1 MNAMS
6 TERVDYGIDA
16 PGIVRMI
23 FMLGSGVLA
32 AALVLGLAPW
42 PGYPWGAVVGGV
54 LGLVVAYLL
63 NMGCLMLYGSK
74 VGKLRRRDR
83 LLELVPWT
91 GAETV
96 LDVGCGRGLM
106 MIGAAKRLT
115 TGKAV
120 GIHVWQA
127 KDQSNN
133 NPDATL
139 ANARLEGVS
148 ERIEVHTS
156 DMRSL
161 RFEDGTFD
169 VIVSHWA
176 VHNLEKQQDRK
187 TALKEMARVLKPGGY
202 LVLADI
208 MYHHKY
214 ADAFTEFGLRDV
226 RVLAENDLTA
236 HLSSALFFGSVR
248 FATVCAR
255 K

>member
-1 MNAMS
+1 MSAMP

-16 PGIVRMI
+16 PGIVRMV
-23 FMLGSGVLA
+23 FMLGAGVLA
-32 AALVLGLAPW
+32 AALFLGLAPW
-42 PGYPWGAVVGGV
+42 PGYPWGVVVAGV
-54 LGLVVAYLL
+54 LGLVAAYLL
-63 NMGCLMLYGSK
+63 GMGCLMLYGSK

-83 LLELVPWT
+83 LLEFVPWT

-106 MIGAAKRLT
+106 LISSAKRLT

-120 GIHVWQA
+120 GIDVWQA

-133 NPDATL
+133 NPEATL

-148 ERIEVHTS
+148 ERVEVHTS
-156 DMRSL
+156 DMRLL

-169 VIVSHWA
+169 VILSHWA
-176 VHNLEKQQDRK
+176 VHNLEEQQDRK

-202 LVLADI
+202 IVLADI
-208 MYHHKY
+208 VHNDEY

-226 RVLAENDLTA
+226 KVLVENDLMA
-236 HLSSALFFGSVR
+236 QLSSAFVFGFFR

>member
-1 MNAMS
+1 MS
-6 TERVDYGIDA
+6 TERIDYGIDA

-42 PGYPWGAVVGGV
+42 PGYPWGAVVAGV
-54 LGLVVAYLL
+54 LGLVAAYLFS
-63 NMGCLMLYGSK
+63 MGCLMIYGSK

-83 LLELVPWT
+83 LLEMVPWT

-106 MIGAAKRLT
+106 MIGVAKRLT
-115 TGKAV
+115 TGKVV
-120 GIHVWQA
+120 GIDVWQA

-133 NPDATL
+133 NPEATHT
-139 ANARLEGVS
+139 NARLEGVS
-148 ERIEVHTS
+148 EWVEIHTS

-161 RFEDGTFD
+161 RFGDGTFD

-176 VHNLEKQQDRK
+176 VHNLETQQDRK

-202 LVLADI
+202 IMLADI

-226 RVLAENDLTA
+226 RVVVENDFMA
-236 HLSSALFFGSVR
+236 QLSSALVFGSAR

>member
-1 MNAMS
+1 MTRMS
-6 TERVDYGIDA
+6 TKRVDYGIDA
-16 PGIVRMI
+16 PGIVRMML
-23 FMLGSGVLA
+23 MLGSGVLA

-42 PGYPWGAVVGGV
+42 PGHSW
-54 LGLVVAYLL
+54 GLVVAAVLAMAAAYLL
-63 NMGCLMLYGSK
+63 GAGCLMVYGSK
-74 VGKLRRRDR
+74 VAKLKRRDR

-106 MIGAAKRLT
+106 LIGAAKRLT
-115 TGKAV
+115 MGKAV
-120 GIHVWQA
+120 GIDIWQA

-133 NPDATL
+133 PEATL
-139 ANARLEGVS
+139 ANTRLEGVS
-148 ERIEVHTS
+148 ERVEAHTQ
-156 DMRSL
+156 DVRSL
-161 RFEDGTFD
+161 KFEDGTFD

-176 VHNLEKQQDRK
+176 VHNIEEQQDRK

-202 LVLADI
+202 ILLADI
-208 MYHHKY
+208 MYRHEY

-226 RVLAENDLTA
+226 KILEENDLMA
-236 HLSSALFFGSVR
+236 RISSALFFGSIR

>member
-1 MNAMS
+1 MP

-16 PGIVRMI
+16 PGIVRMV
-23 FMLGSGVLA
+23 FMLGAGVLA

-42 PGYPWGAVVGGV
+42 PGYPWGVVVAGV
-54 LGLVVAYLL
+54 LGLVAAYLL
-63 NMGCLMLYGSK
+63 GMGCLMLSGSK

-83 LLELVPWT
+83 LLEFVPWT

-106 MIGAAKRLT
+106 LIGAAKRLT

-120 GIHVWQA
+120 GIDVWQA

-133 NPDATL
+133 NPEATL

-148 ERIEVHTS
+148 ERVEVHTS

-169 VIVSHWA
+169 VILSHWV
-176 VHNLEKQQDRK
+176 VHNLEEQQDRK

-202 LVLADI
+202 IVLADI
-208 MYHHKY
+208 VHNDEY

-226 RVLAENDLTA
+226 KVLVENDLMA
-236 HLSSALFFGSVR
+236 QLSSAFVFGFFR